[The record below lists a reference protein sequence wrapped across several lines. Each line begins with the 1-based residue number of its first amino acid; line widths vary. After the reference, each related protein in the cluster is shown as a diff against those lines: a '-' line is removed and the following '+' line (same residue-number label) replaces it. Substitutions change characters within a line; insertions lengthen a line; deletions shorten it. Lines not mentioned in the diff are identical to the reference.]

1 MSQLFGKYRATVADN
16 ADPENR
22 GRVRISNPG
31 LLGKRVHPWA
41 EACLPIPSGAGA
53 ELLPLPPIGSSVW
66 VEFEAG
72 DPAAPIWSGYVWDSA
87 PIGIELVTAGKI
99 RAAAGS
105 MVELSAGQIKLEAG
119 MTSASGVVKCSTLIA
134 DSVVASSYTP
144 GAGNI
149 W

>member
-16 ADPENR
+16 ADPEGR

-31 LLGKRVHPWA
+31 LLGKRVRPWA

-87 PIGIELVTAGKI
+87 PIGIELVSSAKI
-99 RAAAGS
+99 RAAAA
-105 MVELSAGQIKLEAG
+105 MVELSAGQIKLEAA
-119 MTSASGVVKCSTLIA
+119 MTNASGVVKCTTLIA